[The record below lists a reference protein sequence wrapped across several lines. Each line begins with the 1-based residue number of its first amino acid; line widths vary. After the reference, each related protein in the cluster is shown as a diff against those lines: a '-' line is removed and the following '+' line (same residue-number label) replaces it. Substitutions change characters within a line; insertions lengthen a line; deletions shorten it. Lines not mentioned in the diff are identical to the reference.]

1 MALSF
6 TDHIW
11 EEGSENMGGAIG
23 NLFYIPGSAADISG
37 LTCTDGV
44 TLVGD
49 ILPVDTQKAIEIYA
63 TENSIEVLDAQQGEI
78 DGESTLNTL
87 TFFTPGSKK
96 ELVALKRKLTVV
108 PGIWFFRDS
117 DYNWRV
123 LGLAAIQDPSSIGD
137 YFVTKDIQ
145 ARVTAK
151 EGTHGTRGDARKG
164 TTFTITYTAPH
175 ESLFYPGD
183 IPHPKF
189 EAPEET

>member
-23 NLFYIPGSAADISG
+23 NLFWIPGSAADISA
-37 LTCTDGV
+37 LTCADGV
-44 TLVGD
+44 TLAGN
-49 ILPVDTQKAIEIYA
+49 ITPVDTQKAIEIYA
-63 TENSIEVLDAQQGEI
+63 TENSIELMDTQQGEI

-87 TFFTPGSKK
+87 NFFTPGSKK
-96 ELVALKRKLTVV
+96 ELAALKRKLTVV
-108 PGIWFFRDS
+108 PGIWFIRDS

-123 LGLAAIQDPSSIGD
+123 LGLAAIQDPDNIGQ

-164 TTFTITYTAPH
+164 TTFTVTYTAPH
-175 ESLFYPGD
+175 ESLFYAGV
-183 IPHPKF
+183 IPHDSFTPPA
-189 EAPEET
+189 E